1 MKKVIAFLF
10 LAILVPVSA
19 WPSPFVAS
27 DPYPASGV
35 QPDGFAV
42 SVDGGAVV
50 ESPAQAVTGGVRL
63 YYDVSTVNSGTHTM
77 RVKAYKLDAVWGRLE
92 STEAVFTFSR
102 PASPS
107 APAGIGLVK

>member
-1 MKKVIAFLF
+1 MKKFFAVLF
-10 LAILVPVSA
+10 LALLVPGLSWA
-19 WPSPFVAS
+19 SPFVVS
-27 DPYPASGV
+27 DPYPAAGI

-63 YYDVSTVNSGTHTM
+63 YYDVSAMSSGTHTL
-77 RVKAYKLDAVWGRLE
+77 RVKAYKNDAAWGRLE

>member
-1 MKKVIAFLF
+1 MKKTVFFLV
-10 LAILVPVSA
+10 LALIVPCAA
-19 WPSPFVAS
+19 WPAPYVVC